1 MCTQH
6 MPNISSKIVHN
17 YDLII
22 GENLIQNTK
31 NFVPIGQLIGL
42 VVQARPT
49 QNNVVGLVATGFGP
63 LHPPNLWVVHTC
75 RDFTRQNKEML
86 EIPWY

>member
-1 MCTQH
+1 

-42 VVQARPT
+42 VV
-49 QNNVVGLVATGFGP
+49 
-63 LHPPNLWVVHTC
+63 
-75 RDFTRQNKEML
+75 
-86 EIPWY
+86 